1 MLIECIAKVSGT
13 VETAIS
19 NDVYVFRAD
28 AHGRLVC
35 DVDREEHQAAFL
47 SLTGVYR
54 AAPDMIALTA
64 EQIPSS
70 THGDAGPEAEGEVAF
85 VVNDDAKTLS
95 PELLPP
101 VSPDTLAGKT
111 WDELAALYEAK
122 FDRKPHSKTSLATL
136 IERLT

>member
-19 NDVYVFRAD
+19 NDVYVFRHD

-54 AAPDMIALTA
+54 AAEAVSDPAPSAPLETPAVSEETGAPA
-64 EQIPSS
+64 EVL
-70 THGDAGPEAEGEVAF
+70 A
-85 VVNDDAKTLS
+85 
-95 PELLPP
+95 
-101 VSPDTLAGKT
+101 DTLEGKT

-122 FDRKPHSKTSLATL
+122 YDRKPHSKASLATL

>member
-35 DVDREEHQAAFL
+35 DVDREEHQAALL

-54 AAPDMIALTA
+54 AAEAVSAPA
-64 EQIPSS
+64 
-70 THGDAGPEAEGEVAF
+70 PEAAAVEPGEPVA
-85 VVNDDAKTLS
+85 
-95 PELLPP
+95 PEEPGAPP
-101 VSPDTLAGKT
+101 DSGAGLLAGKT

>member
-54 AAPDMIALTA
+54 AAEAVSAPA
-64 EQIPSS
+64 
-70 THGDAGPEAEGEVAF
+70 PEAAAVEPEPPAEPEEPSTSAGVP
-85 VVNDDAKTLS
+85 DA
-95 PELLPP
+95 
-101 VSPDTLAGKT
+101 LAGKT